1 MRVSAR
7 TGGFSLIEVA
17 VAAAVLALGCLASA
31 GVLEVTLHAE
41 AASRQR
47 SQTQRLLDAEAARLE
62 ALPFYRVADGPGG
75 GPPSLLG
82 DVFPHARRELN
93 GDAGVFG
100 DDSGA
105 AVFRSEVETEGGPLR
120 RTARLVSDG
129 DGPSRVVLEA
139 EVAGYA
145 VWNDACPPA
154 LSVDVTL
161 ELSSRERGI
170 VVRTLHLQAF
180 RPVPASS
187 AFVAGPLARRIPG
200 RVA

>member
-7 TGGFSLIEVA
+7 TGGFSLIEAA

-31 GVLEVTLHAE
+31 GVLEVTLRAE

-47 SQTQRLLDAEAARLE
+47 SEARRLLDAEAARLG
-62 ALPFYRVADGPGG
+62 ALPFYLVADGPGG
-75 GPPSLLG
+75 GPSSLLG

-100 DDSGA
+100 DDSGT
-105 AVFRSEVETEGGPLR
+105 AVFRSEVATEGGPLR
-120 RTARLVSDG
+120 RTARLVCEG
-129 DGPSRVVLEA
+129 DGSSRSVLEA
-139 EVAGYA
+139 EIAGYA
-145 VWNDACPPA
+145 VWYDACPPA

-161 ELSSRERGI
+161 ELPSRERGTA
-170 VVRTLHLQAF
+170 VRTLRLQAF
-180 RPVPASS
+180 RPVPGSRAL
-187 AFVAGPLARRIPG
+187 VAGTLARHISG